1 MRATRWVLLSVVVG
15 LCCLSV
21 APALASDAR
30 LEALSVQRE
39 YVEDY
44 FNFRTFPTVVA
55 RYQNLVQ
62 VGLGSRDSDGDFLDD
77 MSVGVIGAGDGTS
90 YGVFALYLNEVNR
103 DGVEQQQLDLT
114 WAKAFSTTTI
124 GATVV
129 YTNSEI
135 KDNTG
140 DIQTPINSS
149 PGDLDNANANF
160 FGLNAGVKIDMS
172 GNSMLEIAA
181 GIGFYGWDDT
191 LSGVGRLED
200 DGKVSYL
207 VSARIFSEITNR
219 TTLVP
224 LLKYQKMDLTSKPVG
239 TATSEE
245 YSRTMINLGVALH
258 YEVNG
263 NDLLILGL
271 SVDNIKDKDGTEEMS
286 VWSTPNLFAAL
297 EFDIYSWL
305 TARAGVTKGFENTNI
320 KDTAATTGNELD
332 IKASEYRFGL
342 GMGLHFDHFDVDATV
357 DPEALFTGSY
367 FLSGESSQPLT
378 RITATYYF

>member
-62 VGLGSRDSDGDFLDD
+62 IGLGSRDGSSFNDD

-90 YGVFALYLNEVNR
+90 YGVFALYMNEVNR
-103 DGVEQQQLDLT
+103 SGVEQQQLDLS

-140 DIQTPINSS
+140 DKETPINSS
-149 PGDLDNANANF
+149 PGSLDNTNANF
-160 FGLNAGVKIDMS
+160 FGFNAGVKIDMS

-207 VSARIFSEITNR
+207 ISARIFSEITNR

-224 LLKYQKMDLTSKPVG
+224 LLKYQKMDLTSKPPSGG
-239 TATSEE
+239 TSTD
-245 YSRTMINLGVALH
+245 YTRTMLNLGIALH

-271 SVDNIKDKDGTEEMS
+271 SVDNLKDKDGTEEMS

-320 KDTAATTGNELD
+320 KDTAVTSELD
-332 IKASEYRFGL
+332 IKDSSYRFGL